1 VKRKALIKLIRIR
14 ALERGI
20 LKVHLVEGKRHKKC
34 FVGKSQTSIGRHK
47 EISDIDLMTREYVA
61 QKTNV
66 QPFDFDLTYDFTT
79 PEPNSFEP
87 NKFEKLALKIR
98 RVLNF

>member
-14 ALERGI
+14 VLERGI

-47 EISDIDLMTREYVA
+47 EISEIDLRSIV
-61 QKTNV
+61 K
-66 QPFDFDLTYDFTT
+66 DL
-79 PEPNSFEP
+79 EP
-87 NKFEKLALKIR
+87 ALGAKWLR
-98 RVLNF
+98 

>member
-1 VKRKALIKLIRIR
+1 MVAIMTRKIYSAVVTK
-14 ALERGI
+14 
-20 LKVHLVEGKRHKKC
+20 KEGLWQIDL
-34 FVGKSQTSIGRHK
+34 GEIGTTATKYDH
-47 EISDIDLMTREYVA
+47 EIDLMTREYVA

-79 PEPNSFEP
+79 PGPNSFEP